1 MRQPDHRITR
11 FYRDSAKAVIARTL
25 AVSILIAVA
34 QSSFLPVAARNHTV
48 ENFNS
53 QGPFVKGMQD
63 GKSVI
68 AEMVKAAQNLNDYSL
83 TFETITFKKNDSISE
98 RGNLYFK
105 KPKLMRLEET
115 GEYKNGS
122 VAVLGKDG
130 KVRAHAGG
138 LVKFV
143 TVTMDA
149 GDKELNAANGDR
161 MEDSDFLSLANVLR
175 DRLKLGQSAR
185 VSQPADAPGLGERTL
200 VLEIF
205 KPSEPDTVLKRIFV
219 NPRTYLPVRWD
230 DYDYKSPCS
239 STWKNVKAN
248 TGLSDDL
255 FKL

>member
-1 MRQPDHRITR
+1 MLRAT
-11 FYRDSAKAVIARTL
+11 SARYA
-25 AVSILIAVA
+25 LIISALLVG
-34 QSSFLPVAARNHTV
+34 SMPLFTPECLLPAHAKKHVV
-48 ENFNS
+48 QNFKS
-53 QGPFVKGMQD
+53 KGAFSNNMQD
-63 GKSVI
+63 GKSIV
-68 AEMVKAAQNLNDYSL
+68 AEMVRAAQNLNDYSL
-83 TFETITFKKNDSISE
+83 TFETITFRKNDSISE

-149 GDKELNAANGDR
+149 GDAQLNAANGDR

-185 VSQPADAPGLGERTL
+185 VSAPSSAVGVDGTNY

-205 KPSEPDTVLKRIFV
+205 KPSEPDTVLKRVYV
-219 NPRTYLPVRWD
+219 NPKTYLPVRWD
-230 DYDYKSPCS
+230 DYDYQTPCS
-239 STWKNVKAN
+239 STWQNVKVN
-248 TGLSDDL
+248 QGLSDDL